1 MNKDTTHTME
11 KVLLHQIS
19 YRSELFSKE
28 PEFPSKVSLAEND
41 GGGDL
46 VLFGAVLE
54 MIGLLPA
61 ASETLNVW

>member
-1 MNKDTTHTME
+1 
-11 KVLLHQIS
+11 
-19 YRSELFSKE
+19 LFSKE